1 MLELWIIFILSFLL
15 TFILIEGFKRLFKK
29 INFVDNPK
37 KYWYERKPVPYGMGI
52 IFIINL
58 LILALLFIEPNEKLW
73 LILWFWSLVT
83 AVSFIDDRIEVSAK
97 IRLLI
102 QIIIWATIAI
112 TSIKIGYIS
121 NVFWWIINLETYF
134 IEILNLKIYLIPLI
148 FTIVWYVLI
157 FNAMNWTDGE
167 RWMTLWVSFI
177 SYLVLFI
184 LAFILFNTDTYQWG
198 IDNAMF
204 IMKLTSILMWSVLIF
219 WWYEVREK
227 LLLGDSGTMFL
238 WFMLASLAIIS
249 WWKIATVFAVFGIYL
264 VDAIYVIINRILHKK
279 SPLKW
284 DFTHLHHRLH
294 KLWLSKYQVLSIVY
308 SLSLIFWISA
318 LFLDKTWK
326 IIVFVIIAFVVIFM
340 TKILEKFKINKK
352 LKWK

>member
-1 MLELWIIFILSFLL
+1 MQEIFWLFVLSFCL
-15 TFILIEGFKRLFKK
+15 TFGLIEIFKRIFKK
-29 INFVDNPK
+29 LNFIDNPK
-37 KYWYERKPVPYGMGI
+37 KYWYKREPVPYGMGI

-58 LILALLFIEPNEKLW
+58 LILALLFIEPNEKLG

-83 AVSFIDDRIEVSAK
+83 AVSFIDDRVEVSAK

-112 TSIKIGYIS
+112 NSIKIGYIS
-121 NVFWWIINLETYF
+121 NIFWWIINLETYF

-177 SYLVLFI
+177 SYFVLFI
-184 LAFILFNTDTYQWG
+184 LAFMLFNTDTYQWW
-198 IDNAMF
+198 IENAVF

-219 WWYEVREK
+219 WFYEVKEK
-227 LLLGDSGTMFL
+227 LLLWDSWTMFL
-238 WFMLASLAIIS
+238 GFMLASLAIIS
-249 WWKIATVFAVFGIYL
+249 WWKIATVFAVFWIYL
-264 VDAIYVIINRILHKK
+264 VDAFYVIINRLMRKQN
-279 SPLKW
+279 PLKW

-294 KLWLSKYQVLSIVY
+294 KLWLTKYQILSIVY

-326 IIVFVIIAFVVIFM
+326 IIVFIIIALLVVFM

-352 LKWK
+352 